1 MNLLNKL
8 TIKNLKLNKKRTI
21 VTIIGIML
29 SVALITAVTTIYVSG
44 LKSLVTYEKL
54 VKGNYHVEFLNVPLN
69 DVTKIKNNLGVDKVF
84 LTQEVGYA
92 KINESK
98 NVNKPYA
105 YILAFD
111 KDSLKNLSVSLIEG
125 RLPENSDEIVIS
137 NHLLSNGRVK
147 LKVGEEI
154 TLDIGKRYID
164 NDKLDQ
170 SNPYNDSKEIIKD
183 RYSKTYKIVG
193 ISKRPTSS
201 IEPYTAPGYTF
212 ITLLSQPDKN
222 KDVNVFALYNKAGSK
237 QYSKVTANILEI
249 DEKIYDNYLNGN
261 FETEKEFDDIL
272 SEVNKAKYNVNLN
285 QYLIMLENNPIKS
298 SGLNGLIYVVYIV
311 CIIIV
316 ITSVFCI
323 KNSFDISITEKTKQ
337 YGMLRSIGAT
347 KKQIKKNVFYEATIL
362 GLIGIPLGLLLG
374 FVASYILILITNYLL
389 ADAFTEGLK
398 LVLSYSLVSYIFA
411 IILGIIT
418 IYFSAFKSAHKAS
431 KVSPIESIRN
441 SASISIKSQKLKTP
455 KIINKLFGVGGEIS
469 FKNLKRNKKKYRVT
483 VLSIIISVAVFIALT
498 YFMNTFMASVNRE
511 ISYTEYN
518 LSYSISVSDKNN
530 ELISKILETT
540 KLDNIKEYTMLRN
553 ISLEVINAKFNK
565 EYMNLL
571 ADYESDNF
579 INIIAVGNDQYE
591 KFIKDNKLNYNDCK
605 DKGIL
610 IDNVRFQLQ
619 NENKKTKKYDMRVFS
634 YEKDDV
640 INLEGNRVVSVA
652 AVLNTRPFG
661 LGNNYDSKYLLITDE
676 YFDSSVKDNL
686 YYQLFYDSNNSKKLG
701 DDIDNILKGESYTIN
716 NYEDNIQVIKKML
729 VLIGIF
735 LYGFIIVITLIGI
748 TNIFNT
754 ITTNMELRKPEFAML
769 KSVGMTKKEFNKMIR
784 LESAFMCIKSLFYG
798 ISIGLIVSYIIYY
811 VFGASEGLKFNI
823 PFNGIIISCLFVFI
837 LISIL
842 MKYSINKINK
852 QNTIETIRNENI

>member
-1 MNLLNKL
+1 MNLLDKL

-44 LKSLVTYEKL
+44 VKSLVTYEKL
-54 VKGNYHVEFLNVPLN
+54 VKGNYHAEFLNVPLD
-69 DVTKIKNNLGVDKVF
+69 DVAKIKNNLGVDKVF

-92 KINESK
+92 KISESK

-105 YILAFD
+105 YVLAFD
-111 KDSLKNLSVSLIEG
+111 KDSLKNLSISLIDG
-125 RLPENSDEIVIS
+125 RLPENADEVVIS
-137 NHLLSNGRVK
+137 NHLLTNGRVK
-147 LKVGEEI
+147 LNVGDEI

-170 SNPYNDSKEIIKD
+170 SNPYNKSGEIIKD
-183 RYSKTYKIVG
+183 TYSKTYKIVG

-212 ITLLSQPDKN
+212 ITLLNQPDKN
-222 KDVNVFALYNKAGSK
+222 NDVNVFALYNKAGSK

-249 DEKIYDNYLNGN
+249 DEKVYDNYLNDS
-261 FETEKEFDDIL
+261 FKTEQEFDEIL
-272 SEVNKAKYNVNLN
+272 SEVNKAKYGVNLN
-285 QYLIMLENNPIKS
+285 QYLIMLENNPIENN
-298 SGLNGLIYVVYIV
+298 GLNELIYVVYIV

-316 ITSVFCI
+316 VTSVFCI

-347 KKQIKKNVFYEATIL
+347 KKQIKKNVFYEASIL

-374 FVASYILILITNYLL
+374 FIASYILILITNYLL

-398 LVLSYSLVSYIFA
+398 LVLSYSVVSYIFA

-441 SASISIKSQKLKTP
+441 SASITVKAKKLKTP

-483 VLSIIISVAVFIALT
+483 VLSIIISVAVFISLT
-498 YFMNTFMASVNRE
+498 YFMNIFMASINRE
-511 ISYTEYN
+511 ISYSKYN
-518 LSYSISVSDKNN
+518 LSYSISISNKDN
-530 ELISKILETT
+530 ELLSKVLETT

-553 ISLEVINAKFNK
+553 VSLKVNDAKFNS

-571 ADYESDNF
+571 GDYESDSFVNV
-579 INIIAVGNDQYE
+579 ISVGNDQYE
-591 KFIKDNKLNYNDCK
+591 RFIKNNKLNYNDCK

-619 NENKKTKKYDMRVFS
+619 DENKKTKKYDMRVFS
-634 YEKDDV
+634 YEKNDV
-640 INLEGNRVVSVA
+640 INLEGNKTVTVA

-661 LGNNYDSKYLLITDE
+661 LANNYNTKYLLVTDE
-676 YFDSSVKDNL
+676 YFDSLVKDNL
-686 YYQLFYDSNNSKKLG
+686 FYELFYDSSNAKELG
-701 DDIDNILKGESYTIN
+701 DDIDNILNGESYSVN

-729 VLIGIF
+729 LLVGIF
-735 LYGFIIVITLIGI
+735 LYGFIIVITLIGV

-784 LESAFMCIKSLFYG
+784 LESTFMCIKSLFYG
-798 ISIGLIVSYIIYY
+798 ISIGLVISYIIYY
-811 VFGASEGLKFNI
+811 VFGASEGLEFNV
-823 PFNGIIISCLFVFI
+823 PLNGIIISCLFVFI

-842 MKYSINKINK
+842 MKYSISKINR

>member
-44 LKSLVTYEKL
+44 VKSLVTYEKL
-54 VKGNYHVEFLNVPLN
+54 VKGNYHAEFLNVPLD
-69 DVTKIKNNLGVDKVF
+69 DVAKIKNNLGVDKVF

-92 KINESK
+92 KISESK

-105 YILAFD
+105 YVLAFD
-111 KDSLKNLSVSLIEG
+111 KDSLKNLSISLIDG
-125 RLPENSDEIVIS
+125 RLPENADEVVIS
-137 NHLLSNGRVK
+137 NHLLTNGRVK
-147 LKVGEEI
+147 LNVGDEI

-170 SNPYNDSKEIIKD
+170 SNPYNKSGEIIKD
-183 RYSKTYKIVG
+183 TYSKTYKIVG

-212 ITLLSQPDKN
+212 ITLLNQPDKN
-222 KDVNVFALYNKAGSK
+222 NDVNVFALYNKAGSK

-249 DEKIYDNYLNGN
+249 DEKVYDNYLNDS
-261 FETEKEFDDIL
+261 FKTEQEFDEIL
-272 SEVNKAKYNVNLN
+272 SEVNKAKYGVNLN
-285 QYLIMLENNPIKS
+285 QYLIMLENNPIENN
-298 SGLNGLIYVVYIV
+298 GLNELIYVVYIV

-316 ITSVFCI
+316 VTSVFCI

-347 KKQIKKNVFYEATIL
+347 KKQIKKNVFYEASIL

-374 FVASYILILITNYLL
+374 FIASYILILITNYLL

-398 LVLSYSLVSYIFA
+398 LVLSYSVVSYIFA

-441 SASISIKSQKLKTP
+441 SASITVKAKKLKTP

-483 VLSIIISVAVFIALT
+483 VLSIIISVAVFISLT
-498 YFMNTFMASVNRE
+498 YFMNIFMASINRE
-511 ISYTEYN
+511 ISYSKYN
-518 LSYSISVSDKNN
+518 LSYSISISNKDN
-530 ELISKILETT
+530 ELLSKVLETT

-553 ISLEVINAKFNK
+553 VSLKVNDAKFNS

-571 ADYESDNF
+571 GDYESDSFVNV
-579 INIIAVGNDQYE
+579 ISVGNDQYE
-591 KFIKDNKLNYNDCK
+591 RFIKNNKLNYNDCK

-619 NENKKTKKYDMRVFS
+619 DENKKTKKYDMRVFS
-634 YEKDDV
+634 YEKNDV
-640 INLEGNRVVSVA
+640 INLEGNKTVTVA

-661 LGNNYDSKYLLITDE
+661 LANNYNTKYLLVTDE
-676 YFDSSVKDNL
+676 YFDSLVKDNL
-686 YYQLFYDSNNSKKLG
+686 FYELFYDSSNAKELG
-701 DDIDNILKGESYTIN
+701 DDIDNILNGESYSVN

-729 VLIGIF
+729 LLVGIF
-735 LYGFIIVITLIGI
+735 LYGFIIVITLIGV

-798 ISIGLIVSYIIYY
+798 ISIGLVISYIIYY
-811 VFGASEGLKFNI
+811 VFGASEGLEFNV
-823 PFNGIIISCLFVFI
+823 PLNGIIISCLFVFI

-842 MKYSINKINK
+842 MKYSISKINR

>member
-44 LKSLVTYEKL
+44 VKSLVMYEKL
-54 VKGNYHVEFLNVPLN
+54 VKGNYHAEFLNVPLD
-69 DVTKIKNNLGVDKVF
+69 DVSKIKNNLGVDKVF

-92 KINESK
+92 KISESK

-105 YILAFD
+105 YVLAFD
-111 KDSLKNLSVSLIEG
+111 KDSLKNLSISLIDG
-125 RLPENSDEIVIS
+125 RLPENADEVVIS
-137 NHLLSNGRVK
+137 NHLLTNGRVK
-147 LKVGEEI
+147 LNVGDEI

-170 SNPYNDSKEIIKD
+170 SNPYNKSGEIIKD
-183 RYSKTYKIVG
+183 TYSKTYKIVG
-193 ISKRPTSS
+193 ISKRPISS

-212 ITLLSQPDKN
+212 ITLLNQPDKN

-249 DEKIYDNYLNGN
+249 DEKVYDNYLNGS
-261 FETEKEFDDIL
+261 FKTEQEFDEIL
-272 SEVNKAKYNVNLN
+272 SEVNKAKYGVNLN
-285 QYLIMLENNPIKS
+285 QYLIMLENNPIENN
-298 SGLNGLIYVVYIV
+298 GLNGLIYVVYIV

-316 ITSVFCI
+316 VTSVFCI

-347 KKQIKKNVFYEATIL
+347 KKQIKKNVFYEASIL

-374 FVASYILILITNYLL
+374 FIASYILILITNYLL

-398 LVLSYSLVSYIFA
+398 LVLSYSVVSYIFA

-441 SASISIKSQKLKTP
+441 SASITVKAKKLKTP

-483 VLSIIISVAVFIALT
+483 VLSIIISVAVFISLT
-498 YFMNTFMASVNRE
+498 YFMNIFMASINRE
-511 ISYTEYN
+511 ISYSKYN
-518 LSYSISVSDKNN
+518 LSYSISISNKDN
-530 ELISKILETT
+530 ELLSKVLETT

-553 ISLEVINAKFNK
+553 VSLKVNDAKFNS

-571 ADYESDNF
+571 GDYESDSFVNV
-579 INIIAVGNDQYE
+579 ISVGNDQYE
-591 KFIKDNKLNYNDCK
+591 RFIKNNKLNYNDCK

-619 NENKKTKKYDMRVFS
+619 DENKKTKKYDMRVFS
-634 YEKDDV
+634 YEKNDV
-640 INLEGNRVVSVA
+640 INLEENKTVTVA

-661 LGNNYDSKYLLITDE
+661 LANNYNTKYLLVTDE
-676 YFDSSVKDNL
+676 YFDSLVKDNL
-686 YYQLFYDSNNSKKLG
+686 FYELFYDSSNAKELG
-701 DDIDNILKGESYTIN
+701 DDIDNILNGESYSVN

-729 VLIGIF
+729 LLVGIF
-735 LYGFIIVITLIGI
+735 LYGFIIVITLIGV

-784 LESAFMCIKSLFYG
+784 LESALMCIKSLFYG
-798 ISIGLIVSYIIYY
+798 ISIGLVISYIIYY
-811 VFGASEGLKFNI
+811 VFGASEGLEFNV
-823 PFNGIIISCLFVFI
+823 PLNGIIISCLFVFI

-842 MKYSINKINK
+842 MKYSISKINR